1 MGGRTGGGKF
11 GGGDGGEMPR
21 TRGSLQEEVVD
32 GGGGGRTGGIA
43 RGGAGKTKVVVV
55 PPGEIWLMAG
65 GSRAGL
71 RVGGTGFLP
80 EGTMARG
87 RREGGGERSAGAVVA
102 GAVVAG
108 AAVAVLGLPAVPGRS
123 TVEALT
129 SRSCLKPAAS
139 PGDSGPAAE
148 GLEDVVLVAAA
159 AAAAP
164 AAGTSL
170 EGEGDILMLVVLLGP
185 ACAREAGSCWR
196 AALAVRWGM
205 NLSRVS
211 GAGMDLRGSAIL
223 LLLLL
228 MLLFFLWPPA
238 AGFLVG
244 EVDDERGAMVEVEE
258 VEVVGRR
265 RGCRRRVAA
274 GGKRN
279 I

>member
-1 MGGRTGGGKF
+1 MGGRTGGATF
-11 GGGDGGEMPR
+11 GGGDGGDMPR
-21 TRGSLQEEVVD
+21 TRGSFEEGVD
-32 GGGGGRTGGIA
+32 GGGGGRTGGTA
-43 RGGAGKTKVVVV
+43 RGGAGKTKVVAV

-87 RREGGGERSAGAVVA
+87 RREGGGERSA

-170 EGEGDILMLVVLLGP
+170 EGEGDILMLVVLLGS

-228 MLLFFLWPPA
+228 VLLIFLWPPTA
-238 AGFLVG
+238 DFLVG

-258 VEVVGRR
+258 VVVVGRR
-265 RGCRRRVAA
+265 RGCRRRVGA